1 MQGWVKVH
9 SYTRPL
15 DNILKYKQWSLDGDL
30 RKVTEGRNH
39 AGGMVAKLEGTD
51 DRDAALALMGKNI
64 SVLRSAL
71 PKPKKGEVYWTD
83 LMGCTVVSSS
93 GAVFG
98 VIAEV
103 TSNGAQDVMLVKGDI
118 ERLIPWVSGQIVQS
132 VDLKTRQVVVE
143 WDPSW

>member
-15 DNILKYKQWSLDGDL
+15 QNILKYKQWSLDGEL
-30 RKVTEGRNH
+30 RKVEEGRNH

-83 LMGCTVVSSS
+83 LMGCTVVSTS
-93 GAVFG
+93 GAVLG

-103 TSNGAQDVMLVKGDI
+103 TSNGEQDVMLVRGEV
-118 ERLIPWVSGQIVQS
+118 ERLIPWVSGPIVQS
-132 VDLKTRQVVVE
+132 VDLKTRQVVVD